1 MIRERVDI
9 RGHTRPMEPKEEL
22 EVLKIPRE
30 QIGLIKEDPTLRW
43 LKGQTEWDHTYRRAA
58 KKAVK
63 KREKLKFRAQR
74 MLDSAREQ
82 GLITV
87 DHPQL
92 PDAANKGASY
102 DRGHSGADASTNGI
116 IQEDRRWG
124 PLDLEDENP
133 PPTAIAK
140 RRDTVRACYSVRL
153 HFLPD
158 STHRGKL
165 WRCSRRVF
173 TILHLQLTRLFPS

>member
-30 QIGLIKEDPTLRW
+30 QIGLIKEEPTIRW
-43 LKGQTEWDHTYRRAA
+43 KKGQDQWDVTYRSAA

-63 KREKLKFRAQR
+63 KREKLKARAQR
-74 MLDSAREQ
+74 MLDSARDQ

-87 DHPQL
+87 YHPQS
-92 PDAANKGASY
+92 PDAADKGASF
-102 DRGHSGADASTNGI
+102 DRGISHASPNGM

-124 PLDLEDENP
+124 PLDLEDETP

-140 RRDTVRACYSVRL
+140 RRDTVRAC
-153 HFLPD
+153 
-158 STHRGKL
+158 
-165 WRCSRRVF
+165 
-173 TILHLQLTRLFPS
+173 